1 MRDRLTPRAQ
11 DRTAVPEKEPEPAP
25 PAPDD
30 LVRLQS
36 TVGNRAVAAMIARWP
51 FGGPVLAGPAAA
63 THAKT
68 SPAAEYSGIL
78 HREVDLLANAKAIV
92 AFLRA
97 KRGTPTAGAA
107 VTVTAAEIVAD
118 AALAKKLKPKPK
130 TDADVQPTLDLLVYY
145 GVLAAQSGGYAGVVD
160 PKTNDLDTA
169 RLDNASG
176 EITALT
182 KEFDARA
189 AKKDSVDPISMTE
202 LLDPSMAA
210 GSRDEKKADTD
221 AQAAVADVE
230 GQLSEHV
237 VLRSPDGKGKAR
249 APIARVTVAAL
260 PPAAPNAKGV
270 DVIALPVAGK
280 SKAVEVPADEIAGI
294 EPVASG
300 ASPDTAKLRTGIE
313 AKLEKAR
320 KRLARAQGYR
330 TFAVEVVDFLE
341 RLRTRNTT
349 WLAGTYP
356 SHSWGE
362 FSIDIFLN
370 VGEDKQGF
378 YRVDPTETFFDDLN
392 DTALEDGPWGT
403 FQWRAVYNDDRM
415 IATVGGKYGTNR
427 ISKAP
432 HHGPAPDKL
441 HIHLDVR
448 PDKLQPDAT
457 TGFRV
462 NSSGR
467 VDPF

>member
-1 MRDRLTPRAQ
+1 MKDRSRSRERDLRAPP
-11 DRTAVPEKEPEPAP
+11 DRRPAEPAP
-25 PAPDD
+25 HQLLRWQA
-30 LVRLQS
+30 
-36 TVGNRAVAAMIARWP
+36 TVGNRAVAGMIARWP
-51 FGGPVLAGPAAA
+51 FGGPVLAGPTAA

-68 SPAAEYSGIL
+68 SPAAEYSAIL

-92 AFLRA
+92 ASLRA
-97 KRGTPTAGAA
+97 RRGTPATGSA

-118 AALAKKLKPKPK
+118 AALAKKLTPKPK
-130 TDADVQPTLDLLVYY
+130 SDADVQPTLDLLVYY
-145 GVLAAQSGGYAGVVD
+145 GVLKPQSGGYAGVLD

-169 RLDNASG
+169 RLDKATG
-176 EITALT
+176 EITTLT
-182 KEFDARA
+182 KDFDARA
-189 AKKDSVDPISMTE
+189 AKKDSVDPISLTG

-210 GSRDEKKADTD
+210 GSRAEKKAETD
-221 AQAAVADVE
+221 AEAAVADLE
-230 GQLSEHV
+230 ARLSEHV
-237 VLRSPDGKGKAR
+237 VLRTPDAKGKAR
-249 APIARVTVAAL
+249 APIARVTVAKL
-260 PPAAPNAKGV
+260 PPAATNAKGV
-270 DVIALPVAGK
+270 EVVAVPVAGGK
-280 SKAVEVPADEIAGI
+280 PVELPADEVAGI

-300 ASPDTAKLRTGIE
+300 SSPDTAKLRGDVE
-313 AKLEKAR
+313 AKLAKAR

-341 RLRTRNTT
+341 RLRARNTT

-356 SHSWGE
+356 GHSWGE
-362 FSIDIFLN
+362 FSVDIFLN

-378 YRVDPTETFFDDLN
+378 YKVGPTETFFDDLN

-415 IATVGGKYGTNR
+415 IATVGGKYGKNR

-448 PDKLQPDAT
+448 PDKLQPDAV
-457 TGFRV
+457 TGFTV
-462 NSSGR
+462 NASGR